1 MSKTP
6 WILTREMFL
15 DEQELA
21 GLLKSLARDVSSSTR
36 AEKDTALLDQV
47 IVSGLALSGLR
58 NSEFCHLTLA
68 DLDIT
73 SRRPV
78 FRVNG
83 TRGEDRVVSIPRSLA
98 SLLKHYMSGPRHRFL
113 PEDIDAKDASQPLIL
128 MERKRPFDR
137 TTLYRRV
144 VKILSAHGLGDR
156 ASVQLLRHTYGYL
169 AYKRSGGNLLFVQR
183 QLGHAHPVVTAIYD
197 QFVSQDYA
205 AIADRLSSESLLSE
219 SEQPHS
225 LPGLQER
232 TR

>member
-21 GLLKSLARDVSSSTR
+21 RLIKSLVHAVSSSTR
-36 AEKDTALLDQV
+36 TEKDSALLDQV
-47 IVSGLALSGLR
+47 IVAGLALSGLR
-58 NSEFCHLTLA
+58 NSEFCHLSVA

-78 FRVNG
+78 CRVNG
-83 TRGEDRVVSIPRSLA
+83 TRGEDRAVSIPRSLA
-98 SLLKHYMSGPRHRFL
+98 SLFKHYINGPRHRFL
-113 PEDIDAKDASQPLIL
+113 PEDVDAKDHSQPLIF

-144 VKILSAHGLGDR
+144 VKILSAHGLGER

-183 QLGHAHPVVTAIYD
+183 QLGHAHPMVTAIYE
-197 QFVSQDYA
+197 QFVSHDYA
-205 AIADRLSSESLLSE
+205 AIADRLSPDSLLAE
-219 SEQPHS
+219 LKQPHS
-225 LPGLQER
+225 LQGLGE
-232 TR
+232 